1 MPGDLYARLAVVR
14 ARKDPEGL
22 AEYQHMRDEI
32 VATSASFV
40 RFLARKFEGRGEP
53 VDDLVQVGM
62 IGLLKAI
69 DRFQPSFGV
78 AFKSYATPLVL
89 GEIRHHLRDRLRPF
103 KSPRRLQEL
112 HAASFRIGD
121 ELAIRLGRRPT
132 PAEIAAQ
139 LNVSVEDLLEAQE
152 LGRVSDLLSLDLEIN
167 AESEG
172 QATLADLIGERDPQ
186 LERVADRDVLSR
198 ALKLLDGRER
208 AVLYLRFWEGRTQE
222 QIAVRF
228 GISQMQ
234 ISRIQRRALERL
246 RHKI

>member
-1 MPGDLYARLAVVR
+1 MPGDLYARLAA
-14 ARKDPEGL
+14 ARLRKSPEGL
-22 AEYQHMRDEI
+22 AEYQQIRNEI
-32 VATSASFV
+32 VTSSGSFV

-69 DRFQPSFGV
+69 DRFEPSYGV

-112 HAASFRIGD
+112 HAASFRIAD
-121 ELAIRLGRRPT
+121 ELALRLGRRPK
-132 PAEIAAQ
+132 PAEIAAE
-139 LNVSVEDLLEAQE
+139 LNVSIEDLLEAQE
-152 LGRVSDLLSLDLEIN
+152 LGRVSDVLSLDLEIN
-167 AESEG
+167 ADSDG
-172 QATLADLIGERDPQ
+172 QATLADLIGDRDTQ
-186 LERVADRDVLSR
+186 LERIPDRDVLAR

-208 AVLYLRFWEGRTQE
+208 VVLYLRFWEGLTQE

-234 ISRIQRRALERL
+234 ISRIQRRALDRL
-246 RHKI
+246 REKI

>member
-1 MPGDLYARLAVVR
+1 MPGDLYLRLAAAR
-14 ARKDPEGL
+14 ARRDPE
-22 AEYQHMRDEI
+22 AHTEYMQIRDEI
-32 VATSASFV
+32 VAASGSFV

-69 DRFQPSFGV
+69 DRFEPSYGV

-112 HAASFRIGD
+112 HSASFRVAD
-121 ELAIRLGRRPT
+121 ELAIRLGRRPK
-132 PAEIAAQ
+132 PSEIAAQ
-139 LNVSVEDLLEAQE
+139 LNVSTEDLLEAQE
-152 LGRVSDLLSLDLEIN
+152 LGRVSDVLSLDLEIS
-167 AESEG
+167 AESDG
-172 QATLADLIGERDPQ
+172 QATLADLIGERDAN
-186 LERVADRDVLSR
+186 LERVAERDILAR
-198 ALKLLDGRER
+198 ALKQLDGRER
-208 AVLYLRFWEGRTQE
+208 VILYLRFWEGLTQE

-246 RHKI
+246 RAKG

>member
-1 MPGDLYARLAVVR
+1 MPGDLYARLAA
-14 ARKDPEGL
+14 ARLRKAPEGL
-22 AEYQHMRDEI
+22 AEYQQLRNEI
-32 VATSASFV
+32 VASSGSFV

-53 VDDLVQVGM
+53 IDDLVQVGM

-69 DRFQPSFGV
+69 DRFEPSYGV

-112 HAASFRIGD
+112 HAASFRVAD
-121 ELAIRLGRRPT
+121 ELALRLGRRPL
-132 PAEIAAQ
+132 PAEIAAE
-139 LNVSVEDLLEAQE
+139 LNVSIEDLLEAQE
-152 LGRVSDLLSLDLEIN
+152 LGRVSDVLSLDLEIN
-167 AESEG
+167 ADSDG
-172 QATLADLIGERDPQ
+172 QATLADLIGDRDTQ
-186 LERVADRDVLSR
+186 LERIPDRDVLAR

-208 AVLYLRFWEGRTQE
+208 VVLYLRFWEGLTQE

-234 ISRIQRRALERL
+234 ISRIQRRALDRL
-246 RHKI
+246 REKI